1 MNNDLFSEIKNRLP
15 EMSKGHKLIGNYI
28 LEHYDKAAFM
38 TAAKLGSTVGVS
50 ESTVVRM
57 ASELGFDGYPA
68 LQRALQDVMR
78 NKLTAVQRIDV
89 TSGQIGESDIL
100 EKVLNLDIERIR
112 KTLEECSKEDF
123 NQCVDKIMNSRTI
136 YIIGSRSSASLA
148 GFIRYYFNLIF
159 PSVKLVTASSTSEMF
174 EQILRIDGD
183 DVIIGI
189 SFPRYSNQTVNALKY
204 AKAHDAKVIAI
215 TDSRSSPL
223 VPYADNLLLARSD
236 MASFVDSLVAPLS
249 LINALI
255 AAVSIR
261 ARERVA
267 DTFEKLEII
276 WDEYEVYSKNN
287 REESSDRKEIPDE
300 KI

>member
-1 MNNDLFSEIKNRLP
+1 
-15 EMSKGHKLIGNYI
+15 MSKGHKLIGNYI